1 MPRRLRRLL
10 QVVVAAGLLALLWR
24 MVDGAAALEHLA
36 GARPGWL
43 LAAVAA
49 LTAQTMLSA
58 LRWRLTAGRLG
69 IAIGRWT
76 AVREYYLGQIVNQT
90 LPGGVLGDA
99 GRAMRSRRDAG
110 LLAAGQAVA
119 FERLAGQVALG
130 LLFAAA
136 VAGTLAV
143 PGGFDWPGWLLTPV
157 LLAIGGAG
165 AVVPVLMLAGARL
178 PGRLGRA
185 VGEPARAFMR
195 ATWSPGVRARQ
206 AGLSLGAASCN
217 VVAFACCASAIGV
230 TLPPA
235 TALALVPPILFT
247 MLIPVTVSGWGLR
260 EGAAVALLPLAGAS
274 ASEGMA
280 ASVAFGLAVLAAA
293 LPGVAAFGVGTRTS
307 ALAPRR
313 PDPVPDVAQ
322 GALPPSGGA
331 STAPET
337 SARSI
342 GAAGSLQRRRQAR
355 DMHEDAYCR
364 RAAGHG
370 VRRSR

>member
-10 QVVVAAGLLALLWR
+10 QVAVAAGLLALLWR
-24 MVDGAAALEHLA
+24 GVDGAAALEHLA

-43 LAAVAA
+43 LAALAA
-49 LTAQTMLSA
+49 LTAQTLLSA

-69 IAIGRWT
+69 IAIDRRT
-76 AVREYYLGQIVNQT
+76 AVREYYLCQIVNQA

-99 GRAMRSRRDAG
+99 GRAVRSRGGAG
-110 LLAAGQAVA
+110 LLAAGQAVV

-130 LLFAAA
+130 LLFVAAA
-136 VAGTLAV
+136 AGTLAV

-165 AVVPVLMLAGARL
+165 ALVPVLMLAGARL
-178 PGRLGRA
+178 PGWLGRA
-185 VGEPARAFMR
+185 VEGPGRAFMR

-217 VVAFACCASAIGV
+217 VAAFACCAGAIGV

-247 MLIPVTVSGWGLR
+247 MLIPLTVSGWGLR
-260 EGAAVALLPLAGAS
+260 EGAAAVLLPLAGAS

-293 LPGVAAFGVGTRTS
+293 LPGVAASGVGARTS
-307 ALAPRR
+307 ARAPGTAEPR
-313 PDPVPDVAQ
+313 P
-322 GALPPSGGA
+322 
-331 STAPET
+331 
-337 SARSI
+337 R
-342 GAAGSLQRRRQAR
+342 
-355 DMHEDAYCR
+355 
-364 RAAGHG
+364 
-370 VRRSR
+370 